1 RRRPHRPG
9 GRGRPPPR
17 PGGRGDRADRLPPR
31 PVLPGRTAPA
41 PGRASEGPGRPGPAD
56 RPEPA
61 LLRHR
66 PPARPPRALP
76 PRTGRLPGGHEVLRP
91 RPHVPGHDRVRA
103 GPLRRRRDRRRPRL
117 RRPRGPH
124 APGDRSLRR
133 LGPVRHPRRPAGR
146 RRRLLRGSGTPPPA
160 ARRPRGGGHAHRG
173 RTGGRL
179 LRLVTDSVSS
189 GRSPYALA
197 NATGGATSPP
207 GVITSGS

>member
-1 RRRPHRPG
+1 
-9 GRGRPPPR
+9 
-17 PGGRGDRADRLPPR
+17 
-31 PVLPGRTAPA
+31 
-41 PGRASEGPGRPGPAD
+41 
-56 RPEPA
+56 
-61 LLRHR
+61 
-66 PPARPPRALP
+66 
-76 PRTGRLPGGHEVLRP
+76 GHEVLRP

-179 LRLVTDSVSS
+179 LRLVTDTVSS

-197 NATGGATSPP
+197 NATGGAPSPP
-207 GVITSGS
+207 GVTTSGSWATSSSTPRSTANQPAASSSTSSTTSSRKPPGTSASWPPASTASVTPARPSTA